1 MRSGK
6 RFRAWEGDGSRRVDA
21 ARQQRW
27 KLLPP
32 APERDRP
39 WSSSIDPVLSRRMLM
54 RSGLAALLGIGVR
67 QVWATP
73 DEADSLTGK
82 DARELARSI
91 IPFDRLTPPTQER
104 LWGVVGRPSM
114 HRRMPGQVIPCDPD
128 LYLFFLRNPDVV
140 VNMWQLMGAT
150 SMQLKRTGN
159 FTFDARDNAG
169 TQARIELVYG
179 TPDTHVFL
187 ADGAYEGQLLK
198 RRTPGRCVMV
208 LKSDYARD
216 AAQRVQV
223 TNQLDAFVQIDQPGA
238 ELIVKTLQPV
248 IGKTAD
254 HNFKETLSFVSRV
267 SQTLERN
274 ATGVQRLASRLT
286 ALDPATRDKFVQVAT
301 NVYHRAVLRQPDGQS
316 SFVEIDEQRPAA
328 VTASA
333 PASTSSDKKR

>member
-6 RFRAWEGDGSRRVDA
+6 RFRAWEGEGSRTVDP
-21 ARQQRW
+21 ARQRRW
-27 KLLPP
+27 KTLPP
-32 APERDRP
+32 NPQRDRGWP
-39 WSSSIDPVLSRRMLM
+39 PTDDPVLSRRMLM
-54 RSGLAALLGIGVR
+54 RSGLAAILGLGMR
-67 QVWATP
+67 QVWASP
-73 DEADSLTGK
+73 DGSDGASGKEARD
-82 DARELARSI
+82 LARSI
-91 IPFDRLTPPTQER
+91 IPFERLTPPTQER
-104 LWGVVGRPSM
+104 LWGVVARPSM
-114 HRRMPGQVIPCDPD
+114 HRRMPEQVVPCDPD

-140 VNMWQLMGAT
+140 INMWQLMGVT
-150 SMQLKRTGN
+150 SMQIKRTGN
-159 FTFDARDNAG
+159 YTFDAKDNAG

-223 TNQLDAFVQIDQPGA
+223 TNQLDAFVQLDQAGA
-238 ELIVKTLQPV
+238 ELVVKTLQPV

-274 ATGVQRLASRLT
+274 ASGVQRLASRLT

-301 NVYHRAVLRQPDGQS
+301 NVYHRSVLRQPDGQT
-316 SFVEIDEQRPAA
+316 SFVEVDDQKPVA
-328 VTASA
+328 VSA
-333 PASTSSDKKR
+333 ASTPSDSRRK